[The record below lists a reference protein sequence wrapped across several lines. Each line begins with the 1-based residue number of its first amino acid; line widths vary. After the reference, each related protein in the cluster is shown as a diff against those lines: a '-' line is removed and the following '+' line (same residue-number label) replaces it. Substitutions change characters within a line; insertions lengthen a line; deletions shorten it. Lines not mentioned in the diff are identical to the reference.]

1 MAPITTF
8 FNLTQ
13 FLPSSQKVLVTGFFD
28 LLHQEHQL
36 FLRKA
41 SQAGN
46 FLIVGVESDYR
57 ARLLKG
63 LDRPFQ
69 PQLQRASQLAKLD
82 YVDLVVLLPLNFSL
96 SSLRELLLSLIKP
109 QILAVSAHTPN
120 QAQKKNFVQ
129 KYGGKLLVV
138 HHHNPQ
144 ISTTILAKNLY
155 NST

>member
-41 SQAGN
+41 SQAGD

-63 LDRPFQ
+63 SSRPFQ
-69 PQLQRASQLAKLD
+69 SQFQRASQLAKLN
-82 YVDLVVLLPLNFSL
+82 YVDLIVLLPLNFSL
-96 SSLRELLLSLIKP
+96 PSLRETLLKLIKP
-109 QILAVSAHTPN
+109 KVLAVSAHTPN
-120 QAQKKNFVQ
+120 QTQKQRLIQ
-129 KYGGKLLVV
+129 KYGGQLLVV
-138 HHHNPQ
+138 HQHNPQ
-144 ISTTILAKNLY
+144 ISTTILAKKLY
-155 NST
+155 NSI